1 LTISGR
7 GQTQPV
13 IDGGA
18 MDRVLHIVQS
28 ENTQAAL
35 ENVTIRNGSVP
46 FGPGGGIV
54 VESASHLTITDS
66 ALIDNVANNGGA
78 LQFGRDAEVTLVRI
92 RVQNNFAKEMGGRD
106 YGHRSRG
113 HS

>member
-1 LTISGR
+1 
-7 GQTQPV
+7 
-13 IDGGA
+13 